1 MELRE
6 IGREPVSSDAAHD
19 IEDRDETYLATRQ
32 YLALLKR
39 QWLFKARRIREVR
52 LGVAACRVRSRQP
65 MLRRGSLSV
74 GPCVVFSRR
83 GGVGRRRWPS
93 S

>member
-39 QWLFKARRIREVR
+39 QWLFKAR
-52 LGVAACRVRSRQP
+52 
-65 MLRRGSLSV
+65 
-74 GPCVVFSRR
+74 
-83 GGVGRRRWPS
+83 
-93 S
+93 